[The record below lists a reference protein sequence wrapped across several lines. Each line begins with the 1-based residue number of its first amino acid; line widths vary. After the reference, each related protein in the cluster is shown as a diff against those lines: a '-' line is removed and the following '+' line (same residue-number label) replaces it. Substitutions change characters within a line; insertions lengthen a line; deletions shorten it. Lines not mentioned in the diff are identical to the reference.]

1 MKRNEAMAP
10 MRTVTRDE
18 IETYQRDGVVC
29 LRGVLSR
36 DSIKAIEDAIE
47 TATASLDQS
56 YGGYNLT
63 AIVDAIASDDQA
75 TLKAQSGK
83 QYNVEA
89 LGQAIKASGKPLLSE
104 SAGET
109 PKRKGSFLLDSGV
122 AAKDMNFRA
131 FALLGECPEIAAALL
146 QSDKINFY
154 DDQVF
159 VKQPKTSERTAYHQ
173 DSSYFHFEGDQA
185 CTMWIPVDPVSFD
198 SGTIRYVRG
207 SHRWGFFKPNVF
219 VSQMAFP
226 GADGDTLPD
235 IDGNEA
241 DYDIVS
247 YELEP
252 GDMLVHH
259 HLTVHGSAGNAT
271 LRQTR
276 RAASLRYC
284 GDDIRFK
291 FRPAAP
297 AQAHFHHSLKDGDLL
312 DCAQFPVVWPRPARL
327 PVAA

>member
-1 MKRNEAMAP
+1 M
-10 MRTVTRDE
+10 
-18 IETYQRDGVVC
+18 
-29 LRGVLSR
+29 S
-36 DSIKAIEDAIE
+36 E
-47 TATASLDQS
+47 TA
-56 YGGYNLT
+56 G
-63 AIVDAIASDDQA
+63 
-75 TLKAQSGK
+75 
-83 QYNVEA
+83 EA
-89 LGQAIKASGKPLLSE
+89 
-104 SAGET
+104 

-247 YELEP
+247 YELAP

-291 FRPAAP
+291 FRAAAP
-297 AQAHFHHSLKDGDLL
+297 AQAHFHHSLKDGDPL

-327 PVAA
+327 PVAEILPGVSIA

>member
-1 MKRNEAMAP
+1 
-10 MRTVTRDE
+10 
-18 IETYQRDGVVC
+18 
-29 LRGVLSR
+29 
-36 DSIKAIEDAIE
+36 
-47 TATASLDQS
+47 
-56 YGGYNLT
+56 
-63 AIVDAIASDDQA
+63 
-75 TLKAQSGK
+75 
-83 QYNVEA
+83 
-89 LGQAIKASGKPLLSE
+89 
-104 SAGET
+104 
-109 PKRKGSFLLDSGV
+109 
-122 AAKDMNFRA
+122 MNFRH

-146 QSDKINFY
+146 QSGKINFY
-154 DDQVF
+154 DDQIF

-185 CTMWIPVDPVSFD
+185 CTMWIPVDPVSFN
-198 SGTIRYVRG
+198 SGTIRYVRS

-226 GADGDTLPD
+226 GADGETLPD

-241 DYDIVS
+241 AYDIVS

-291 FRPAAP
+291 FRPHAP
-297 AQAHFHHSLKDGDLL
+297 TQAHYHHQLKDGDLL